1 MRLKQER
8 SVIYMYIF
16 VMRRNG
22 TGFKKKRIM
31 RERNAHTTR
40 RRKESYLTNA
50 QRVLIFTIRNFY
62 GSI

>member
-1 MRLKQER
+1 
-8 SVIYMYIF
+8 MYIF

-40 RRKESYLTNA
+40 IEEKNHISQTHREFNIYDS
-50 QRVLIFTIRNFY
+50 
-62 GSI
+62 

>member
-40 RRKESYLTNA
+40 IEEKNHISQTHREFNIYDS
-50 QRVLIFTIRNFY
+50 
-62 GSI
+62 